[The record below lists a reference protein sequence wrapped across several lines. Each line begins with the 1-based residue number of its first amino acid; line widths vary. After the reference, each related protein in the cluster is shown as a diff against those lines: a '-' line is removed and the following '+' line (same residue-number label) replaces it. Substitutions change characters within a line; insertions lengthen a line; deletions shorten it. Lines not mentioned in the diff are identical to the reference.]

1 MYPNDDYSQ
10 NPNQDQNSTDFP
22 NNSANNFSNFNNQTM
37 PENTTNNNPNN
48 TDNLNQDVQNAS
60 QTTKK
65 TDSKTSHKTQA
76 TSKKLSLLIQAIQT
90 KKGLYSRIKS
100 AFIQRLS
107 KNIDEGKSTASLDM
121 DKFVVELIEEGL
133 RKG

>member
-1 MYPNDDYSQ
+1 MYQTDDY
-10 NPNQDQNSTDFP
+10 DQNSTD
-22 NNSANNFSNFNNQTM
+22 FSNFNNQTM
-37 PENTTNNNPNN
+37 SENTTNNN
-48 TDNLNQDVQNAS
+48 TDNLNQDVQNTS
-60 QTTKK
+60 QITNK
-65 TDSKTSHKTQA
+65 TDSKTGNKTQTVA
-76 TSKKLSLLIQAIQT
+76 KKQSLLIQAIQS

-121 DKFVVELIEEGL
+121 DKFIVSLIEEGL